1 MRLLLAAL
9 ALGLA
14 AGCAR
19 APDAGEVRTAIE
31 GRNAVIEQAYSH
43 GDAAAVAAAFVAD
56 GIQMPPN
63 HAPLVGRAA
72 IEQYWT
78 PLMAAGHVQF
88 SLNTQQVATQG
99 DLAVERGTY
108 TLRFIASDN
117 PPAGLASFEDS
128 GSYLVQ
134 WRREPDGQWRA
145 VADAPVSQRPLPA
158 GAPH

>member
-1 MRLLLAAL
+1 MRPLPAAL
-9 ALGLA
+9 VLGLA
-14 AGCAR
+14 AGCAHP
-19 APDAGEVRTAIE
+19 PDQGAVRTAIE

-43 GDAAAVAAAFVAD
+43 GDAAAVAAAFVPE

-88 SLNTQQVATQG
+88 SLNTQEVTTAG

-108 TLRFIASDN
+108 TVHFIASDN
-117 PPAGLASFEDS
+117 PPPGVASFEDS
-128 GSYLVQ
+128 GNYLVQ

-158 GAPH
+158 EAAH